1 MGPAR
6 PQEAPLREFTLDRMP
21 PGNRE
26 GVSGVFR
33 IPIGILREYGARRV
47 FLFGSMA
54 RGDARPGSNV
64 DLACEGLPP
73 GRFFEAWGKLL
84 LFAGREVDLV
94 DLSEVKEPLRRCIEE
109 GVLLYEAE

>member
-1 MGPAR
+1 MAVR
-6 PQEAPLREFTLDRMP
+6 IKEHEDLSPL
-21 PGNRE
+21 
-26 GVSGVFR
+26 V
-33 IPIGILREYGARRV
+33 GILREYGARRV

-54 RGDARPGSNV
+54 RGDARPGSDV

-84 LFAGREVDLV
+84 LFTEREVDLV
-94 DLSEVKEPLRRCIEE
+94 DLSEVKGPLRRRIEEE